1 MVQPS
6 LMKNQIL
13 SDWVTKRYDI
23 MYILSLKEICI
34 KDKDTNKSDV
44 KGCKK
49 RYAAKLT
56 QRKLQ
61 WFYKCQI
68 K

>member
-49 RYAAKLT
+49 RYAANINPK
-56 QRKLQ
+56 
-61 WFYKCQI
+61 
-68 K
+68 